1 MSQLRVDEI
10 TDEAGTGSPSF
21 PNGVAATEFT
31 ASGTGANTMPAGT
44 TAQRPSPPVAGMVRF
59 NTDTD
64 QQEEYNG
71 TAWISAVT
79 TGKAIAMALVFG

>member
-1 MSQLRVDEI
+1 
-10 TDEAGTGSPSF
+10 
-21 PNGVAATEFT
+21 
-31 ASGTGANTMPAGT
+31 
-44 TAQRPSPPVAGMVRF
+44 MVRF